1 MTIYNLKKLVYCL
14 MIFIAHLPGI
24 SSSCVLLLCFLP
36 EINVSFDYKAR
47 INTEV
52 TKSTIGRL
60 LDKLSLDTIFCTHSQ
75 FTIPWGV
82 EMPLMDNCMMF
93 HLVISGNAS
102 LAVDNEKFELEN
114 GEFVLLP
121 RGKGHTLSCGTSS
134 FYTNLMDLPI
144 EIINDRYERLTFGGG
159 GNKTEMLCGA
169 IVFKHPL
176 TLRLL
181 DMLPSSILVKQE
193 SEKYGAL
200 KSIIDLLE
208 SEASKSEDGCAGA
221 ISRLA
226 DLLVI
231 TSLREYIES
240 EDAEEL
246 GWVGALEDSRISKA
260 IELVHQHPSRH
271 WNLEDLS
278 AEVGMSRT
286 SFTGEF
292 KRLVG
297 NSPMEY
303 LTEWRMSLAFADLQ
317 NTKSSILQIALDYGY
332 QSESAFSRAFKRTI
346 GHSPSAVR
354 KEIIT

>member
-1 MTIYNLKKLVYCL
+1 M
-14 MIFIAHLPGI
+14 
-24 SSSCVLLLCFLP
+24 
-36 EINVSFDYKAR
+36 SFDYKTR
-47 INTEV
+47 INTEI
-52 TKSTIGRL
+52 KDSTIGRL
-60 LDKLSLDTIFCTHSQ
+60 LDKMSLESVFCTHSQ
-75 FTIPWGV
+75 FSIPWGI

-93 HLVISGNAS
+93 HLVINGKAYLSVN
-102 LAVDNEKFELEN
+102 DEKFELN
-114 GEFVLLP
+114 SGEFVLLP
-121 RGKGHTLSCGTSS
+121 RGEGHILSCGTSS
-134 FYTNLMDLPI
+134 FHTNLVDLPI
-144 EIINDRYERLTFGGG
+144 EIINDRYERLKFGGG

-181 DMLPSSILVKQE
+181 DMLPSSILVKRG
-193 SEKYGAL
+193 SLRYSAL

-208 SEASKSEDGCAGA
+208 SETRKSEEGSAGA

-240 EDAEEL
+240 EEAAEL

-303 LTEWRMSLAFADLQ
+303 LTEWRMSLAFGDLQ

>member
-1 MTIYNLKKLVYCL
+1 MT
-14 MIFIAHLPGI
+14 FIANLLGI
-24 SSSCVLLLCFLP
+24 SSSCILQ

-47 INTEV
+47 INTEI
-52 TKSTIGRL
+52 TESTIGRL
-60 LDKLSLDTIFCTHSQ
+60 LDKMSLDTIFCTHSQ

-181 DMLPSSILVKQE
+181 DMLPGSILVKQE
-193 SEKYGAL
+193 SVRYSAI
-200 KSIIDLLE
+200 KSIIGLLE
-208 SEASKSEDGCAGA
+208 SETRKAEDGSTGA

-226 DLLVI
+226 DLLIV
-231 TSLREYIES
+231 TSLREYIGS
-240 EDAEEL
+240 NNNDKL
-246 GWVGALEDSRISKA
+246 VWVGALEDSRIAKA
-260 IELVHQHPSRH
+260 IELVHQQPSRH

-278 AEVGMSRT
+278 SEVGMSRT
-286 SFTGEF
+286 SFTTEF
-292 KRLVG
+292 KKLVG

-303 LTEWRMSLAFADLQ
+303 LTEWRMSLAYGDLQ

-346 GHSPSAVR
+346 GHSPSTIR
-354 KEIIT
+354 KELHF

>member
-1 MTIYNLKKLVYCL
+1 
-14 MIFIAHLPGI
+14 
-24 SSSCVLLLCFLP
+24 
-36 EINVSFDYKAR
+36 
-47 INTEV
+47 
-52 TKSTIGRL
+52 
-60 LDKLSLDTIFCTHSQ
+60 
-75 FTIPWGV
+75 
-82 EMPLMDNCMMF
+82 
-93 HLVISGNAS
+93 
-102 LAVDNEKFELEN
+102 
-114 GEFVLLP
+114 
-121 RGKGHTLSCGTSS
+121 
-134 FYTNLMDLPI
+134 
-144 EIINDRYERLTFGGG
+144 
-159 GNKTEMLCGA
+159 
-169 IVFKHPL
+169 
-176 TLRLL
+176 
-181 DMLPSSILVKQE
+181 MLPSSILVKQE

-260 IELVHQHPSRH
+260 IELVHHHPSRH

>member
-1 MTIYNLKKLVYCL
+1 M
-14 MIFIAHLPGI
+14 
-24 SSSCVLLLCFLP
+24 
-36 EINVSFDYKAR
+36 SFDYKAR
-47 INTEV
+47 IHTEI
-52 TKSTIGRL
+52 KGSSIGRL
-60 LDKLSLDTIFCTHSQ
+60 LDKMSLESVFCTHSR
-75 FTIPWGV
+75 FTIPWGI
-82 EMPLMDNCMMF
+82 EMPRMDNCMMF
-93 HLVISGNAS
+93 HIVINGNAC
-102 LAVDNEKFELEN
+102 LCVNDEKYELN
-114 GEFVLLP
+114 SGEFVLLP
-121 RGKGHTLSCGTSS
+121 RGEGHILSCGTSS
-134 FYTNLMDLPI
+134 FYTNLVDLPI
-144 EIINDRYERLTFGGG
+144 EIINDRYERLIFGGG
-159 GNKTEMLCGA
+159 GDKTEMLCGA

-181 DMLPSSILVKQE
+181 DMLPNSILVKQE
-193 SEKYGAL
+193 SARYSAL
-200 KSIIDLLE
+200 NSIVDLLE
-208 SEASKSEDGCAGA
+208 SETSKSEDGSAGA

-231 TSLREYIES
+231 TSLRDYIES

-246 GWVGALEDSRISKA
+246 GWIGALEDSRISKA
-260 IELVHQHPSRH
+260 IDLVHKHPSRH

-303 LTEWRMSLAFADLQ
+303 LTEWRMSLAYGDLQ

-346 GHSPSAVR
+346 GQSPSTVR
-354 KEIIT
+354 KEITT